1 MQCGKMVAVMTKNT
15 KFNEGDLVLMPSV
28 GVAEIRRLRTVL
40 PDAYVVG
47 FVGVL
52 RTVYERADSI
62 TAMRHSSTYVRSW
75 MLSFIISARSLQS
88 FSNVK
93 GSSVRWGY
101 KPQIVVC
108 DASLVVGSA
117 FVGDKSLIMHRVLHC
132 ASYSVAG
139 AGREGKGDGE
149 GKGRVGA
156 EMGT

>member
-1 MQCGKMVAVMTKNT
+1 MWQRYV
-15 KFNEGDLVLMPSV
+15 
-28 GVAEIRRLRTVL
+28 RRLRTVL

-132 ASYSVAG
+132 ASCSVAG
-139 AGREGKGDGE
+139 AGRGRERRWGMEEEGE
-149 GKGRVGA
+149 GHAWYVEEGGGGRVRGRRCFL
-156 EMGT
+156 